1 MLRRPPR
8 STRTDTLF
16 PTRRSSDLVTPLS
29 ARAIVKPTLI
39 VILLIASVCSYFMST
54 FGVVI
59 DKAMIANALQTDARE
74 TGELLGFPMLLHVLW
89 AGVIPAVL
97 VARVQ
102 IVSSSSE
109 GHTFELQSLMRI
121 SY

>member
-1 MLRRPPR
+1 
-8 STRTDTLF
+8 
-16 PTRRSSDLVTPLS
+16 
-29 ARAIVKPTLI
+29 
-39 VILLIASVCSYFMST
+39 MST

-59 DKAMIANALQTDARE
+59 DKAMIANALKTDARE

-102 IVSSSSE
+102 IVSSNSSRLKIVL
-109 GHTFELQSLMRI
+109 GRILMVFAAIALLLLMVASSYKDLSLWGRQNREVRVYADRK
-121 SY
+121 STRLNSSH

>member
-1 MLRRPPR
+1 
-8 STRTDTLF
+8 
-16 PTRRSSDLVTPLS
+16 
-29 ARAIVKPTLI
+29 
-39 VILLIASVCSYFMST
+39 MST

-102 IVSSSSE
+102 IVSSNSSRLKIVLGRILRVFAAIPLLLLMVADSYKDLSPRGLTTRE
-109 GHTFELQSLMRI
+109 VRVYAKHSHPLQSVI
-121 SY
+121 A